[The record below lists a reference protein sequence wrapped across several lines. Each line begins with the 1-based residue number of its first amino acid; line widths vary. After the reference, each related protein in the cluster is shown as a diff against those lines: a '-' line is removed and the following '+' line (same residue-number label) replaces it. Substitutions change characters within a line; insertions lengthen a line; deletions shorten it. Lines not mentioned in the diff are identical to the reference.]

1 MTSKPNSTGV
11 GRIIKA
17 TQCSIQGFKAVYIHE
32 SAFRQELLLALI
44 LLPLSIVVAQT
55 PIQFALLNGVLL
67 IVLLVEIINSAI
79 EAVVDRISLEHHEL
93 SGRAK
98 DLGSSAVFIALSLCV
113 LVWGA
118 ILFNNY
124 VFQLE

>member
-1 MTSKPNSTGV
+1 MDNKPNGKGV

-17 TQCSIQGFKAVYIHE
+17 TQCSIQGFKAVYTHE

-113 LVWGA
+113 LVWSA